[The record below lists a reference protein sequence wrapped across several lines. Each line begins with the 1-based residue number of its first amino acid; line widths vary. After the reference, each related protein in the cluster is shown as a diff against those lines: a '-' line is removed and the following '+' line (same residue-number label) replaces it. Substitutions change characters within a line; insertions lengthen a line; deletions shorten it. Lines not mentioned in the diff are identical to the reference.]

1 MKTILDALQ
10 EGRLIELPD
19 NNKSRAMEY
28 LAALLEAIPGIEAE
42 GGITENVLA
51 REQSHNTGIGKGW
64 GCPHARTRHDGELLC
79 SVGWSPTGIDYGAP
93 DGEPVHIMVMYF
105 VPETQK
111 NAYLKEISSLAR
123 AIQTQP
129 ALQNLKS
136 FTDLGDVRHALLD
149 AISLA
154 LQSTAPEV
162 KARMIQLEARH
173 AAVAEIVAEMPVDL
187 IHSVTPLTIVVVPGL
202 KPVVLGQE
210 NEVVQALET
219 QEQLAASLA
228 QHGRSENQGVHAVVR
243 SSAHYQPDRI
253 VYDCLAF
260 RINKPELAKP
270 AGAPATAAGAA
281 K

>member
-19 NNKSRAMEY
+19 NHKSRALEY
-28 LAALLEAIPGIEAE
+28 LSALLEAIPGIEAE

-51 REQSHNTGIGKGW
+51 REQAHNTGIGKGW
-64 GCPHARTRHDGELLC
+64 ACPHARTRHDGELLC

-93 DGEPVHIMVMYF
+93 DGQPVHIMVMYF

-129 ALQNLKS
+129 ALENLKA

-149 AISLA
+149 AISVA

-173 AAVAEIVAEMPVDL
+173 AAVAEIVAELPVDL
-187 IHSVTPLTIVVVPGL
+187 IRSVMPLTVVVIPGL

-210 NEVVQALET
+210 NEIVQALES
-219 QEQLAASLA
+219 QEQLAANLA
-228 QHGRSENQGVHAVVR
+228 QNGRSENQGVHAVVR
-243 SSAHYQPDRI
+243 TSSHYQPDRI

-260 RINKPELAKP
+260 RTSKSEAPLIVQAKTTVAIP
-270 AGAPATAAGAA
+270 